1 MLKYGKFRLIMGVG
15 VSEWRIRSS
24 ENKSR
29 IWKYIGGFKFVLEE
43 SLV

>member
-1 MLKYGKFRLIMGVG
+1 MVRFRLIMGV
-15 VSEWRIRSS
+15 VVLEWKKRSS

-29 IWKYIGGFKFVLEE
+29 IWKYIEGFKFVLEE